1 MSQLFDHTDHSL
13 YSNGMTFLRQPMVR
27 DMTNI
32 NTDVVVLGLPF
43 DLATSG
49 RPGARLGPDAIRR
62 ASVHLAWES
71 RKYPWNFS
79 LWDKLSVSDAGDFTY
94 PVGDPE
100 YFTAQ
105 LELAVQQIIQQ
116 GKALL
121 GLGGDH
127 FVTLPLLRAHHKVY
141 GQMALVHFDAHT
153 DTYSQGSRY
162 DHGTMFYHAPKEG
175 LISAEHSVQI
185 GIRTEY
191 NQDNHDFDVI
201 DAMQANDLS
210 ATQIAQLIKS
220 RVGDLPVY
228 VTFDIDCLDPAFAPG
243 TGTPVCGGLSS
254 DKVLKILRALQGV
267 NIIGMDVVEVSPAY
281 DQSELTAIMAA
292 TIAYELLHLWAIK
305 HRP

>member
-1 MSQLFDHTDHSL
+1 MTQLFDHTDHSL
-13 YSNGMTFLRQPMVR
+13 YSNGMTFLRQPMVT
-27 DMTNI
+27 DITQI
-32 NTDVVVLGLPF
+32 DADVVVLGLPF

-71 RKYPWNFS
+71 KKYPWDFA
-79 LWDKLSVSDAGDFTY
+79 LLRKIKLKDAGDFTY

-105 LELAVQQIIQQ
+105 LELAAKQIIDQ

-121 GLGGDH
+121 SFGGDH
-127 FVTLPLLRAHHKVY
+127 FVTLPLLRAHQQRY
-141 GQMALVHFDAHT
+141 GKMALVHFDAHT

-162 DHGTMFYHAPKEG
+162 DHGTMFYHAPREG
-175 LISAEHSVQI
+175 LISPEHSMQI

-191 NQDNHDFDVI
+191 SRNRHEFGVI
-201 DAMQANDLS
+201 DAMTANDIS
-210 ATQIAQLIKS
+210 AEEIAEQIRNRI
-220 RVGDLPVY
+220 GDLPVY
-228 VTFDIDCLDPAFAPG
+228 LTFDIDCLDPAFAPG

-281 DQSELTAIMAA
+281 DQSELTAIAAA
-292 TIAYELLHLWAIK
+292 TIAHELLHLWAVK
-305 HRP
+305 HK